1 MRWFCIPLL
10 LAIIQSSHLCSE
22 TDKVNKNLPLP
33 PWTLFPLW
41 TLIMSMNTQ
50 SYICMLYD
58 SMHMYVYM
66 CAHMYA
72 YTCMAA
78 GTVIMQMLSLS
89 WHPLHWGNTLQWF
102 TFSQCL
108 TEELEAKPRWWIWDH
123 SLIQLWQVLLAGGDS
138 LVHIKR
144 RRKPKLKCIW
154 PHLFPISSVLSSFT
168 SQLRNWLLYS
178 GLVFFPSDH
187 GV

>member
-1 MRWFCIPLL
+1 MRWLCIPLL
-10 LAIIQSSHLCSE
+10 LAIIQPSHLCSE

-41 TLIMSMNTQ
+41 TLIMNMNTQ

-78 GTVIMQMLSLS
+78 GTVIMQMLSFS

-102 TFSQCL
+102 TFLVSHWRTWSQATVMNL
-108 TEELEAKPRWWIWDH
+108 G
-123 SLIQLWQVLLAGGDS
+123 SLPNSAVA
-138 LVHIKR
+138 
-144 RRKPKLKCIW
+144 
-154 PHLFPISSVLSSFT
+154 SSVGWWRLPCT
-168 SQLRNWLLYS
+168 
-178 GLVFFPSDH
+178 H
-187 GV
+187 